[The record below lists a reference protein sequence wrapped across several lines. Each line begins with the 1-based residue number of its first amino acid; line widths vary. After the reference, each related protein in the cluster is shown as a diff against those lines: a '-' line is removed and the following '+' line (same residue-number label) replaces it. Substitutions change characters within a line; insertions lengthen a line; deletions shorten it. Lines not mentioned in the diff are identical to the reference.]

1 MILFHINCTFLQL
14 QEQSKR
20 LIEGLHMAD
29 KKLDKEKKRQEFKLK
44 MKRDQ
49 RLNEQTNKQKKEQNI
64 DGKMSDDNQ
73 FVNKF

>member
-1 MILFHINCTFLQL
+1 
-14 QEQSKR
+14 
-20 LIEGLHMAD
+20 MAD